1 VSISNAS
8 SHTLTVFMTLA
19 MLAGCSAGSSQITAT
34 RGGQI
39 PDAATQSVQHL
50 LPGSRISR
58 IQAMLRGA
66 VARHLVTTPS
76 FMDPESVTKPLV
88 FLLDYASGTV
98 NVYLQKDKN
107 KMVGQIASPGGSGIA
122 TDSSRN
128 LYVANSTASYVDN
141 ILVYAPPYTGS
152 PMLTLDDTGYFPFA
166 AAISPEGVVGVLNYC
181 NSPSCNPSTANVVFY
196 AKNATTPC
204 AMVADPTNFGYLE
217 SSGFDKRGTL
227 FIDGMTSSGQSTI
240 GEVRGGCK
248 AKKIALLTMA
258 NPVKVPGGIHVDKA
272 DRIAI
277 FVPIPGHRAE
287 PDRLR
292 RRFDSGSNQPA
303 IYTYLHPKLHSLGNS
318 ISTTPLMGAAL
329 GCVDEFAF
337 LASGAKLY
345 LADFCDGV
353 ASEYD
358 YPAGGAAEKTIT
370 VEANEPASVA
380 VTPPLVP

>member
-1 VSISNAS
+1 MSISNAS

-128 LYVANSTASYVDN
+128 FVRRKLHCIVRRQHPRLRATIYGVPDVDPRRYR
-141 ILVYAPPYTGS
+141 ILPV
-152 PMLTLDDTGYFPFA
+152 
-166 AAISPEGVVGVLNYC
+166 C
-181 NSPSCNPSTANVVFY
+181 
-196 AKNATTPC
+196 
-204 AMVADPTNFGYLE
+204 
-217 SSGFDKRGTL
+217 RGHL
-227 FIDGMTSSGQSTI
+227 A
-240 GEVRGGCK
+240 RRC
-248 AKKIALLTMA
+248 
-258 NPVKVPGGIHVDKA
+258 
-272 DRIAI
+272 RW
-277 FVPIPGHRAE
+277 RAE
-287 PDRLR
+287 L
-292 RRFDSGSNQPA
+292 
-303 IYTYLHPKLHSLGNS
+303 L
-318 ISTTPLMGAAL
+318 
-329 GCVDEFAF
+329 
-337 LASGAKLY
+337 
-345 LADFCDGV
+345 
-353 ASEYD
+353 
-358 YPAGGAAEKTIT
+358 
-370 VEANEPASVA
+370 
-380 VTPPLVP
+380 